1 MGQTAKVPFHTF
13 IDTESNDRWNPFPIR
28 GEQIRINLGLALIY
42 G

>member
-1 MGQTAKVPFHTF
+1 MEHKAKVPIQSFL
-13 IDTESNDRWNPFPIR
+13 DTESNDRWNPFPIR